1 MEAPEDTKENILKNG
16 DETEQQKQMDKNTLA
31 AVLQFLQKN
40 NLKETAAL
48 LKKEADVKEKD
59 IQNNEAS
66 NNQDVSSVL
75 SAYNNESDPTFY
87 HEHYNNLMQFIEDSL
102 DVQKSELSQ
111 MLYPV
116 FVHMYLELVYN
127 DHENQAKHFF
137 DEYSKEQEDYHQE
150 DLTKLSVV
158 TKKDHMTKNELM
170 VCFRT
175 SKYVIR
181 LSRDSY
187 QSLRRYLK
195 DKQNSTVLT
204 ILEDHLYVD
213 VFDGMPRNK
222 EQISAKA
229 GGMVGE
235 ARRDANKSKVY
246 FGLLKEPDINLQ
258 LDDEEESGEGD
269 DKPKKKKPK
278 KDSLSSKKNKPDP
291 NAPPNTRVP
300 LPELK
305 DSDKLA
311 RAIALRESLKRIRLA
326 ADSLPSICFYSFL
339 NAYDGLISTDISD
352 DSSMMACGFSDSC
365 VRVWS
370 VTPKKLRNMKA
381 AKQLDAIDKEA
392 EDVLERIMDERTASE
407 YKTML
412 GHSGPV
418 YSTSFSPDKS
428 FVLSSSED
436 GTVRLWSMYTYTNLV
451 CYKGHNYPVWDSC
464 FGPYGHYF
472 ASAGADRMAR
482 LWATEYH
489 QPLRLFAGHFSDV
502 DSVCFHPNS
511 NYVVTGSSDRTIR
524 LWDVTDGK
532 CVRILTG
539 HKGSILSLAFSP
551 DGHYLASAG
560 TDNKVLLWEM
570 RHGYLL
576 GELKGHTDSV
586 YTVSFSRDGNILASG
601 GADYSVK
608 LWDAQKVFK
617 DSSFDDLA
625 GAQPS
630 VISGTDELLL
640 GSYPTKTTSVH
651 HVHFTRRNLL
661 LAAGP
666 YTATS

>member
-1 MEAPEDTKENILKNG
+1 MAEAEDSKENILKNG
-16 DETEQQKQMDKNTLA
+16 EDNEQQKQMDRNTLA

-48 LKKEADVKEKD
+48 LKKEADVQEKD
-59 IQNNEAS
+59 VRTTAS
-66 NNQDVSSVL
+66 NDQDVSSVL
-75 SAYNNESDPTFY
+75 SAYTNESDPTFY
-87 HEHYNNLMQFIEDSL
+87 HEHYNNLMQFIENSL

-127 DHENQAKHFF
+127 DHEQKAKHFF
-137 DEYSKEQEDYHQE
+137 DEFSKEQEEYHQE
-150 DLTKLSVV
+150 DITKLSVV

-235 ARRDANKSKVY
+235 ARRDANKAKVFY
-246 FGLLKEPDINLQ
+246 GLLKEPDINLQ

-311 RAIALRESLKRIRLA
+311 RAIALRESAKRIRLA

-339 NAYDGLISTDISD
+339 NAYDGLISADISD
-352 DSSMMACGFSDSC
+352 DSSMMTCGFADSC

-370 VTPKKLRNMKA
+370 VTPKKLRNMKPL
-381 AKQLDAIDKEA
+381 KQLDAIDKEA
-392 EDVLERIMDERTASE
+392 DDVLERIMDERTASE
-407 YKTML
+407 SKTML

-418 YSTSFSPDKS
+418 YSTCFSPDKS

-436 GTVRLWSMYTYTNLV
+436 ATVRLWSTYTYTNLV
-451 CYKGHNYPVWDSC
+451 CYKGHNYPVWDCC

-472 ASAGADRMAR
+472 ASAGHDRVAR

-489 QPLRLFAGHFSDV
+489 QPLRILAGHFSDV
-502 DSVCFHPNS
+502 DSIRFHPNS

-560 TDNKVLLWEM
+560 TDKRVLIWEM

-576 GELKGHTDSV
+576 GELKGHTDAI

-601 GADYSVK
+601 GSDNCVK
-608 LWDAQKVFK
+608 LWDAQKVLK
-617 DSSFDDLA
+617 EAASEDIA
-625 GAQPS
+625 GSQPPI
-630 VISGTDELLL
+630 ISNIDETLL

-666 YTATS
+666 YAASS